1 MIVMSYR
8 TRRRLVTVIL
18 APAAALATWGVTRL
32 IGVDLVVSIGN
43 GEVGPGNVLFAALI
57 GALAGW
63 GAARL
68 FERRSSNPR
77 AWWSFTA
84 STAIP
89 VSLIGPS
96 WLAEGSSLAALSAM
110 HVVTA
115 LVVIVGFVPTIPV
128 KAPRRADASRRPSR
142 DLQERTTRSTA
153 PRP

>member
-1 MIVMSYR
+1 MSVMTYR

-32 IGVDLVVSIGN
+32 VGVDLVVSTGD
-43 GEVGPGNVLFAALI
+43 GKVGPGDVFFAASI

-68 FERRSSNPR
+68 YEHRSRNPR

-96 WLAEGSSLAALSAM
+96 WLAEGASLAALSAL

-115 LVVIVGFVPTIPV
+115 LVV
-128 KAPRRADASRRPSR
+128 
-142 DLQERTTRSTA
+142 
-153 PRP
+153 